1 MTGEGD
7 CYEAAAKLLYAH
19 RSCPGI
25 VLVHGTVTG
34 QGPIAGIR
42 YGHAWIEIGDV
53 VLDPSNGRFVC
64 AKRET
69 YYAAGEIC
77 EPVSRYDFE
86 ADARQMLETRHYG
99 PWETCPI
106 LTPPAG
112 AKRSPTADKRGFSW
126 ASTPSLQPIPST
138 ARKMVKKS
146 DGLSPADCERP
157 RTMNEPNY
165 QAGDRVRIAPKWDGD
180 DTLYVVVEWNID
192 RGVITPLYW
201 PHGVL
206 RPQELA
212 TADMIEPAH
221 FPRPVLRK
229 SRSTGPRQRK
239 EKGNQ

>member
-34 QGPIAGIR
+34 QGPIAGMR

-64 AKRET
+64 ARKSA
-69 YYAAGEIC
+69 YYAVGEIN
-77 EPVSRYDFE
+77 EPLTRYAFE
-86 ADARQMLETRHYG
+86 EAARQMLETRHYG
-99 PWETCPI
+99 PWEKRPS
-106 LTPPAG
+106 LTTPSG
-112 AKRSPTADKRGFSW
+112 AKRSPKADKRGFSGP
-126 ASTPSLQPIPST
+126 SSPSLHPTPSGP
-138 ARKMVKKS
+138 RKMVKKS
-146 DGLSPADCERP
+146 DGLSAAHCGRP

-165 QAGDRVRIAPKWDGD
+165 QAGDRVRIAPEWDGD
-180 DTLYVVVEWNID
+180 DTLYVIVEWNID

-206 RPQELA
+206 RPQELT
-212 TADMIEPAH
+212 TAAMIVPEH
-221 FPRPVLRK
+221 FSRPMLRK

-239 EKGNQ
+239 EKGN

>member
-1 MTGEGD
+1 MNGAGD

-25 VLVHGTVTG
+25 MLVHGTVTG

-64 AKRET
+64 ARKAD
-69 YYAAGEIC
+69 YYAVGEIN
-77 EPVSRYDFE
+77 EPVTRYAFE
-86 ADARQMLETRHYG
+86 EAARQMLETRHYG
-99 PWETCPI
+99 PWEERLS
-106 LTPPAG
+106 LTTPSGGKSSSKP
-112 AKRSPTADKRGFSW
+112 DKRDFSEP
-126 ASTPSLQPIPST
+126 SSPSLHPTPSGP
-138 ARKMVKKS
+138 RKMVKKS
-146 DGLSPADCERP
+146 DGLSAADCERP

-165 QAGDRVRIAPKWDGD
+165 QAGDRVRIAPEWDGD
-180 DTLYVVVEWNID
+180 DTLYVIVEWNID

-212 TADMIEPAH
+212 TADMIVPEH
-221 FPRPVLRK
+221 FPRPRIRK
-229 SRSTGPRQRK
+229 SRITGPRQRK
-239 EKGNQ
+239 EKGN

>member
-1 MTGEGD
+1 MKGEGD

-34 QGPIAGIR
+34 QGPIAGMR

-53 VLDPSNGRFVC
+53 VLDPSNRRFVC
-64 AKRET
+64 ARKAD
-69 YYAAGEIC
+69 YYALGDIN
-77 EPVSRYDFE
+77 EPVTRYVFE
-86 ADARQMLETRHYG
+86 EAARQMLETRHYG
-99 PWETCPI
+99 PWEKRPF
-106 LTPPAG
+106 LTTSSG
-112 AKRSPTADKRGFSW
+112 GKRSPKPDKRGFSGP
-126 ASTPSLQPIPST
+126 SSPSLHPTPSRP
-138 ARKMVKKS
+138 RKMVKQS
-146 DGLSPADCERP
+146 DGLSAAHCERP

-180 DTLYVVVEWNID
+180 DTVYVIVEWNID

-239 EKGNQ
+239 EKGN

>member
-19 RSCPGI
+19 RSCLGI

-34 QGPIAGIR
+34 QGPIAGIC

-64 AKRET
+64 ARKAD
-69 YYAAGEIC
+69 YYAVGEIS
-77 EPVSRYDFE
+77 EPVTRYDFE
-86 ADARQMLETRHYG
+86 AAARQMLETRHYG

-106 LTPPAG
+106 LTHPAG
-112 AKRSPTADKRGFSW
+112 VKRSHTAAKRGFSGV
-126 ASTPSLQPIPST
+126 STPSLQPIPST
-138 ARKMVKKS
+138 ARKMVKKT
-146 DGLSPADCERP
+146 DGLSAADCERP

-165 QAGDRVRIAPKWDGD
+165 QAGDCVRIAPEWDGD
-180 DTLYVVVEWNID
+180 DTLYVIVEWNID

-206 RPQELA
+206 RPQELT
-212 TADMIEPAH
+212 TAAMIVPEH
-221 FPRPVLRK
+221 FPRPTLRK
-229 SRSTGPRQRK
+229 SRSLEPRQRK
-239 EKGNQ
+239 EKGN

>member
-1 MTGEGD
+1 MKGEGD

-53 VLDPSNGRFVC
+53 VLDPSNRRLVC
-64 AKRET
+64 ARKSA
-69 YYAAGEIC
+69 YYAAGEIR
-77 EPVSRYDFE
+77 EPLSRYDFE
-86 ADARQMLETRHYG
+86 AAARQMLETRHYG
-99 PWETCPI
+99 PWETRSI
-106 LTPPAG
+106 LTHPAG
-112 AKRSPTADKRGFSW
+112 AKRSPTADKRSFSGPSSPSLHLTP
-126 ASTPSLQPIPST
+126 STP
-138 ARKMVKKS
+138 RKMVKKS
-146 DGLSPADCERP
+146 DGLSAAHCERP

-180 DTLYVVVEWNID
+180 DTVYVIVEWNID

-221 FPRPVLRK
+221 FPRPKIRK